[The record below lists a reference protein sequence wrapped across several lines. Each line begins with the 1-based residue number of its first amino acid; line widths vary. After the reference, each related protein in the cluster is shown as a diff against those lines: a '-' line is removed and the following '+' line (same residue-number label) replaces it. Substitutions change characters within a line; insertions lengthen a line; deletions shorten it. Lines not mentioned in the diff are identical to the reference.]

1 MLRKKQITKKNKEVG
16 LCVRTAKS
24 KKIRKSNVGILE
36 ETTQN
41 DHSKQNQLLQQASK
55 KKKSAGLK
63 SQTLKKANSK
73 LRYQES
79 SMNAMST
86 RHVNQERP
94 SFLKKS
100 KFMHE
105 KVLVGIISFT
115 IFLISDFT

>member
-16 LCVRTAKS
+16 LCVVTA

-36 ETTQN
+36 ETTQQAEQ
-41 DHSKQNQLLQQASK
+41 SKPNQLLQNVSK
-55 KKKSAGLK
+55 KKKSAGIK

-73 LRYQES
+73 LRDQGTS
-79 SMNAMST
+79 TNAMST

-100 KFMHE
+100 KFIHQ
-105 KVLVGIISFT
+105 KNLVGIPLFT
-115 IFLISDFT
+115 IFLITDST

>member
-1 MLRKKQITKKNKEVG
+1 MLRKKQISKKNKEVG
-16 LCVRTAKS
+16 LCIVTAKQ
-24 KKIRKSNVGILE
+24 KIRKSNVGILD

-41 DHSKQNQLLQQASK
+41 EHSKQNQLLQHAFK

-73 LRYQES
+73 LRDQES
-79 SMNAMST
+79 SMNAMSIL

-115 IFLISDFT
+115 IFLIADFI

>member
-1 MLRKKQITKKNKEVG
+1 MRRHKMNIAS
-16 LCVRTAKS
+16 RT
-24 KKIRKSNVGILE
+24 NCY
-36 ETTQN
+36 N
-41 DHSKQNQLLQQASK
+41 MHSYK

-73 LRYQES
+73 LRDQES
-79 SMNAMST
+79 SMNAMSI

-105 KVLVGIISFT
+105 KVLVGVYSFT
-115 IFLISDFT
+115 IFLIADFT

>member
-1 MLRKKQITKKNKEVG
+1 MLRKKQITKKNTKVG
-16 LCVRTAKS
+16 KCKAAA

-41 DHSKQNQLLQQASK
+41 EHSKQNQLLQHASK

-63 SQTLKKANSK
+63 SQTLKKANNK
-73 LRYQES
+73 LRDQES
-79 SMNAMST
+79 SMNAMSI

-115 IFLISDFT
+115 IFLISDFI